1 MSNGQTGVVISMCT
15 VVFLFIIHPMGLL
28 LFDMYPFP
36 CTRGKSTRCQAVL
49 VQQNAQDTRAIPKG
63 SIRTVIGGGS
73 VSGLLAAHV
82 LAPYCSSI
90 HMVDKDDLLAPPSLS
105 LLGIPNHSVR
115 FLCTPRS
122 NVLLLATC
130 MTPCRI

>member
-1 MSNGQTGVVISMCT
+1 M
-15 VVFLFIIHPMGLL
+15 
-28 LFDMYPFP
+28 
-36 CTRGKSTRCQAVL
+36 L
-49 VQQNAQDTRAIPKG
+49 VQQKAQDTRAIPKG
-63 SIRTVIGGGS
+63 SIRAVIGGGS

-115 FLCTPRS
+115 ILWISRS
-122 NVLLLATC
+122 NILLLATF
-130 MTPCRI
+130 MIPCRI